1 MPDIQHRAAAR
12 IHRRGEQLPAL
23 VRGTAILT
31 DRIWTEHEEQR
42 EFVKWFRQ
50 TFAGVRIFAIPNGG
64 ARNITT
70 ASRLK
75 VEGVSPGVPD
85 LCIPAWR
92 VWVEMKRSSGGV
104 VDKNQRDWHSYLT
117 SIGDVVFVCY
127 GAEEAKRMIKGLD
140 QI

>member
-1 MPDIQHRAAAR
+1 M
-12 IHRRGEQLPAL
+12 
-23 VRGTAILT
+23 T

-85 LCIPAWR
+85 LYIPAWR
-92 VWVEMKRSSGGV
+92 VWVEMKRTKGSSI
-104 VDKNQRDWHSYLT
+104 DKNQKDWHQYLT
-117 SIGDVVFVCY
+117 SVGDMVIIGY
-127 GAEEAKRMIKGLD
+127 GSDGAKNLVLEIAQTKPNQERSNDKTPRT
-140 QI
+140 